1 MGILRPEE
9 FSIQSATKRLDIF
22 EEDRKRI
29 MRSPW
34 LREDD
39 DHKQQLVSKP
49 GVYDFFDDWS
59 DDIRKDLDQLSM
71 AVDQVLGI
79 APPPPVTTV
88 VEEPINN
95 QTDNVGFIKI
105 EQNQIEN
112 QQPPQPPQP
121 LNEPKVKEE
130 VKIEIK

>member
-1 MGILRPEE
+1 
-9 FSIQSATKRLDIF
+9 
-22 EEDRKRI
+22 

-71 AVDQVLGI
+71 AVDQVLGTGLSI
-79 APPPPVTTV
+79 LRFLK
-88 VEEPINN
+88 NS
-95 QTDNVGFIKI
+95 F
-105 EQNQIEN
+105 
-112 QQPPQPPQP
+112 
-121 LNEPKVKEE
+121 LR
-130 VKIEIK
+130 